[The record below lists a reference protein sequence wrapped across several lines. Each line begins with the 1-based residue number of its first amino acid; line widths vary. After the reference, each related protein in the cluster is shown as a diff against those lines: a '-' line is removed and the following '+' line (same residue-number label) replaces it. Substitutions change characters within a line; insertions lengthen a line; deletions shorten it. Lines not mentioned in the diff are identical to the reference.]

1 MLLPRR
7 QHTSMLLLLFGLVLW
22 LPSAAHS
29 QQAEAA
35 APQQPALL
43 GPFTAKSFN
52 FADRYGTHIPFQF
65 EIIDSSRVT
74 NNDHFGGVSI
84 ARTILSGSE
93 NFLAPPGHRL
103 DCGGNGC
110 SRFENAMALRLAL
123 VTHAP
128 VQIGGM
134 VDALT
139 HSYAP
144 GDSIS
149 MTFVNRYTGISRGT
163 DEGAHLLR
171 TEVTPSL
178 ERWGGSIVSLTKETS
193 PSANVGVV
201 VKGCD
206 GCTLDASAE
215 GGAPIIN
222 LSRPMPLGNVARVE
236 VYAPD
241 PRFIVL
247 ALDDSAQPLPVSH
260 WTSLTAALDSRI
272 GGSSCGSEAVA
283 KGNVQWPSNDPFRA
297 DEAGHGN
304 DTVSHCFAVGSTDG
318 LSAGTVVVI
327 GGEGPE
333 LETTRVER
341 VVDRTHFIANARMPH
356 PGPSP
361 AGVHPAI
368 AGDAVTWGGLAGY
381 AAGFAADTV
390 APRSMSEQDRKQ
402 RGWLPLVC
410 DFDECNTVPLY
421 LTPLVM
427 ASLPGNKVVVYIDF
441 EAAGHTLNTVGLMSN
456 QPVRPARFAARVV
469 GGKVISLRAV
479 STGNYRPEFNK
490 DVSLGINSG
499 QTRLP
504 PPRMALAGCRVQPRI
519 TSALADG
526 KVTDTRPGGS
536 VDQLGGGL
544 IVSAQVDPA
553 QPGAGCPDGDNVPVQ
568 VESHYANPLVAYPAA
583 LVYRAI
589 RPGEQRSDLNS
600 AEGYQ
605 LWMPPSGE
613 FQPGDNVLA
622 STWPL
627 QFMGDIQFFGRNLGY
642 NSSRFGPVHRWIFR
656 GQSNRNPMIDIM
668 DQTSP
673 YTFYS
678 DAAHGYS
685 PTADGGGFTDAP
697 AGIAFT
703 GAYSNIFNVEGAP
716 RRDVLGTPGSFVDF
730 SCYQGSSVET
740 LCEHNVVNAFN
751 LFTVQPVLG
760 GALNHAGQNFLIDP
774 EHHRWELRLNAPD
787 GVIRT
792 DARIE
797 TPALQLGQGG
807 CTGCTLAGETE
818 LLGGDP
824 LAAGACATGTVN
836 VRDAKVGSP
845 VLVSA
850 SDGALPGGSIKL
862 DAAVVKPSTVAVEI
876 CALTPTTPARRRYQV
891 RVNP

>member
-1 MLLPRR
+1 MLRWRR
-7 QHTSMLLLLFGLVLW
+7 WYASMLLL
-22 LPSAAHS
+22 SAAVLS
-29 QQAEAA
+29 FEAA
-35 APQQPALL
+35 ANSQQPAPATPQQPTLL
-43 GPFTAKSFN
+43 GPFTARSFN
-52 FADRYGTHIPFQF
+52 FADRYGNHFPFQL
-65 EIIDSSRVT
+65 EIVDSSRVT

-103 DCGGNGC
+103 DCGGDGC
-110 SRFENAMALRLAL
+110 SRFENAMALRLSL

-134 VDALT
+134 VDGLT

-163 DEGAHLLR
+163 DEGAHILR

-178 ERWGGSIVSLTKETS
+178 ERWGGSIVSLNREPS
-193 PSANVGVV
+193 PGGNVGVD

-236 VYAPD
+236 VYEPD

-247 ALDDSAQPLPVSH
+247 ALDDSAKPLPVSH
-260 WTSLTAALDSRI
+260 WTSLSAAVDSRI
-272 GGSSCGSEAVA
+272 GGSTCGAELTASA
-283 KGNVQWPSNDPFRA
+283 KVQWPLNDPFRA
-297 DEAGHGN
+297 DEAGKGN
-304 DTVSHCFAVGSTDG
+304 DTVSHCFAVGSTQG
-318 LSAGTVVVI
+318 LAAGTVVVI

-333 LETTRVER
+333 IETTRVER

-361 AGVHPAI
+361 AGVRPAI

-381 AAGFAADTV
+381 AAGFVADTV
-390 APRSMSEQDRKQ
+390 APRSMSDQDRRQ

-410 DFDECNTVPLY
+410 DFDECNKVPLY

-427 ASLPGNKVVVYIDF
+427 ASLPDNKLVVYIDF

-469 GGKVISLRAV
+469 DGKVVSLRTV
-479 STGNYRPEFNK
+479 STGNYRPDFNQ

-504 PPRMALAGCRVQPRI
+504 PPRITLAGCRVQPRI
-519 TSALADG
+519 ESSLADG
-526 KVTDTRPGGS
+526 NITESLPDGS
-536 VDQLGGGL
+536 VQQLGRGPV
-544 IVSAQVDPA
+544 VSARVDPA
-553 QPGAGCPDGDNVPVQ
+553 QPGAGCPNGDQVALQ

-589 RPGEQRSDLNS
+589 RADEHRDNLNS

-627 QFMGDIQFFGRNLGY
+627 QFMGDIQYFGRNLGY
-642 NSSRFGPVHRWIFR
+642 NSSRFGAIHRWIFH

-678 DAAHGYS
+678 DAAHGFS
-685 PTADGGGFTDAP
+685 PTGDGGGLTEAP

-730 SCYQGSSVET
+730 SCYSGSSVET
-740 LCEHNVVNAFN
+740 LCEHNIVNAFN

-760 GALNHAGQNFLIDP
+760 GAANHAGENFLIDP
-774 EHHRWELRLNAPD
+774 EHHRWELRLNAED
-787 GVIRT
+787 GVIQT
-792 DARIE
+792 DARIV
-797 TPALQLGQGG
+797 TPALELGQGG
-807 CTGCTLAGETE
+807 CTGCTLAGETGE
-818 LLGGDP
+818 LGGES
-824 LAAGACATGTVN
+824 LAAGACSMTTVD
-836 VRDAKVGSP
+836 VRGAKVGSP

-850 SDGALPGGSIKL
+850 SDGSLPGGAIKL
-862 DAAVVKPSTVAVEI
+862 DAAVVKPSLVGVEVCAVA
-876 CALTPTTPARRRYQV
+876 ATTPGRKRYQV